1 MFGMFGASFG
11 QGMQEQGETM
21 ERSRR
26 DLANAFETFKRNNPY
41 ATYNDYQSFIDMYA
55 GNNNYLRGGM
65 PGSDVIQALAQQ
77 GAERKQRD
85 LMAEQLKEAR
95 SRAELQGSLEAL
107 VDRQLL
113 SMGGE
118 DYDKAYNDFATQFG
132 GPNAFPGMNVRSL
145 FSPERRNRLQTMEA
159 RKYMDDAVKMAQA
172 SNGEIDPAEI
182 ARTYGISPDIAK
194 RVSEDAKRRYADD
207 KRKEFVQVQS
217 TLIDKL
223 AANPEG
229 GDSYLKAYEPFLTD
243 EQKITFKREV
253 DAKREKMKR
262 DEDEKK
268 EALRVEVRGKIED
281 GIASNP
287 DMRAAILRS
296 PNREGGIAAIKD
308 YMKRRIPAHQQAAI
322 TDEDVAQLYNS
333 IASGIDNT
341 RDNEIKQREAKIN
354 EVSIKAQEEA
364 KEQSLASAKLRF
376 GREKNYSATQQSAA
390 DFLAKTID
398 MTDPATQDIVDQV
411 MKEKGKDA
419 PMNDIVA
426 AVRSHPAFSNTARS
440 ITDFAQR
447 RGEAVKLNE
456 GLFDGKVVGFSN
468 WIETS
473 RGEIGSAMQRM
484 EKDFIEKVASEPE
497 PFKRSQMLKVWEN
510 RTKEALNTMRARVE
524 ARGRYAERWTKT
536 GDGWRDQEANE
547 LLQQID
553 AYEKSFADMIAREV
567 PPERQVQANTPK
579 QFQAFRPTT
588 PGQDPAYTQ
597 SATPIGR
604 AIGGVTSDMAMQRD
618 IEEAIKP
625 YKNLT
630 SIAGPFFKQTP
641 AENADA
647 ERVVNFARS
656 PGIREYFMRYPQEFE
671 MFKQDPAAYMRAR
684 MNTGQR

>member
-287 DMRAAILRS
+287 DIRAAILRS

-390 DFLAKTID
+390 DFLAKSID

-497 PFKRSQMLKVWEN
+497 PYKRSQMLKVWEN

-553 AYEKSFADMIAREV
+553 AYEKSFADMIARET
-567 PPERQVQANTPK
+567 PKAAQVQADTP
-579 QFQAFRPTT
+579 AEFRGFYPTT
-588 PGQDPAYTQ
+588 PRQPAPA
-597 SATPIGR
+597 SLNATPIGR
-604 AIGGVTSDMAMQRD
+604 TLGRIDDETRISRELNSIMAPFMAASTLRGNFMSQTDQQR
-618 IEEAIKP
+618 
-625 YKNLT
+625 
-630 SIAGPFFKQTP
+630 
-641 AENADA
+641 ADA
-647 ERVVNFARS
+647 DAVVKFVQS
-656 PGIREYFMRYPQEFE
+656 PKILDFFNQYPQEFE
-671 MFKQDPAAYMRAR
+671 MFRSDPVGYLKQRQNR
-684 MNTGQR
+684 QR

>member
-65 PGSDVIQALAQQ
+65 PGGEVIQALAQQ

-107 VDRQLL
+107 IDRQLL

-132 GPNAFPGMNVRSL
+132 GPNAFPGMNVRSM

-194 RVSEDAKRRYADD
+194 RVSEDAKRRYADE

-243 EQKITFKREV
+243 EQKVTFKREV

-296 PNREGGIAAIKD
+296 PNREGGIAAIRD

-341 RDNEIKQREAKIN
+341 RDNEIKQRESKIN

-376 GREKNYSATQQSAA
+376 GREKNYSASQQSAA
-390 DFLAKTID
+390 DFLAKSID

-426 AVRSHPAFSNTARS
+426 AVRSHPSFSNTARS

-456 GLFDGKVVGFSN
+456 GLFDGKVTGFSN

-473 RGEIGSAMQRM
+473 RGEIGVKMQKM
-484 EKDFIEKVASEPE
+484 EKDFIEKVAGETD
-497 PFKRSQMLKVWEN
+497 PFKRSEMLKLWTV
-510 RTKEALNTMRARVE
+510 RTGEALNAMRSRIE

-553 AYEKSFADMIAREV
+553 AYEKSFAEMASREV
-567 PPERQVQANTPK
+567 PRDRQVQPNTPA
-579 QFQAFRPTT
+579 QYRGFYPTT
-588 PGQDPAYTQ
+588 APQPPAGQTA
-597 SATPIGR
+597 ATPIGR
-604 AIGGVTSDMAMQRD
+604 GISGANDQMAVVSRIGKAIAPFEGSQKLGGIFMRQSPQQM
-618 IEEAIKP
+618 
-625 YKNLT
+625 
-630 SIAGPFFKQTP
+630 
-641 AENADA
+641 ADA
-647 ERVVNFARS
+647 QLVTNFVENSNKLTDFFTQYPDELAMFERDPVGYIKSRQAR
-656 PGIREYFMRYPQEFE
+656 R
-671 MFKQDPAAYMRAR
+671 
-684 MNTGQR
+684 